1 MEKLKRINFI
11 ILICC
16 TLFSVLCE
24 AETTGAYGS
33 GFFVTNNGYIA
44 TNYHV
49 VKGAVRVGV
58 RLKTG
63 NTVDAKVVR
72 VDTKNDLAILK
83 IEGAQYKAL
92 TLQPSILIKRGMKS
106 YAMGFPLPEM
116 QGVEPKLTDGIVSSI
131 SGQNDEPTTFQIS
144 NPIQPGN
151 SGGPLFSE
159 DGKVIG
165 VVTSTLSTVQTAQD
179 AGNLTQNIN
188 YAVKSSY
195 LIELLN
201 TVQGLKYNKNL
212 ATNPSKKFVD
222 IVQDVDNGTVL
233 IIAIFPN
240 QPEAKAEQPIAPA
253 IPNPQPPVAKSNP
266 SQTNSGVCSIAN
278 DKNSYGTSCKPN
290 EREADENAIANCV
303 KSGGKSC
310 RVIVHY
316 VNGCMAVAKDRGL
329 DVSGFSYAR
338 ATLDE
343 AKADAI
349 NACTANGG
357 KNCVVTPNNG
367 CFSNK

>member
-1 MEKLKRINFI
+1 MKKLQW
-11 ILICC
+11 ILLGFFS
-16 TLFSVLCE
+16 LFTVLSQ

-49 VKGAVRVGV
+49 VKGAVKVGV

-72 VDTKNDLAILK
+72 VDRKNDLAILK
-83 IEGAQYKAL
+83 IEGSQYKAL
-92 TLQPSILIKRGMKS
+92 TIQPSLLIKRGMKS

-116 QGVEPKLTDGIVSSI
+116 QGVEPKLTDGIVSSL

-201 TVQGLKYNKNL
+201 TVEGLKYNKNL
-212 ATNPSKKFVD
+212 ATNPQRKFVD

-240 QPEAKAEQPIAPA
+240 QPEAKSEPPVPPTSPSI
-253 IPNPQPPVAKSNP
+253 QPPVAKSNP
-266 SQTNSGVCSIAN
+266 SQTNTGVCSIAN
-278 DKNSYGTSCKPN
+278 DRNSYGTSCKPN

-310 RVIVHY
+310 RVVAHY
-316 VNGCMAVAKDRGL
+316 ANGCMAVAKDRGL

-343 AKADAI
+343 AKVDAI
-349 NACTANGG
+349 NACIANGG